1 MGRVLGVSTAEKKHN
16 GYEHVDE
23 LRDGEMVLVVTRRTV
38 NGHYTY
44 RLAKEFMYEGEV
56 RHTSYMTVR
65 HFDSIKR
72 LLVRAEH
79 KYGLRAAS

>member
-1 MGRVLGVSTAEKKHN
+1 MSTTEKKHT

-23 LRDGEMVLVVTRRTV
+23 MRDGEMVLVVTRRVV

-44 RLAKEFMYEGEV
+44 RLAKEFMYEGV
-56 RHTSYMTVR
+56 VKHTSYMTVR

-72 LLVRAEH
+72 LLVRAEK
-79 KYGLRAAS
+79 KYGLRAAV